1 MWRWYFK
8 CHSTDTNTGSSKFQ
22 GENLFVAA
30 VAREK
35 MVTLKDVAV
44 VPGDLTEE
52 AMDTS

>member
-1 MWRWYFK
+1 MPLISYNL
-8 CHSTDTNTGSSKFQ
+8 DTGFSKLF
-22 GENLFVAA
+22 FVAA

-35 MVTLKDVAV
+35 MITLKDVAV

>member
-1 MWRWYFK
+1 MAHVFWMALK
-8 CHSTDTNTGSSKFQ
+8 QVQALNSAS
-22 GENLFVAA
+22 ENFLVAA